1 MTDPSSMSP
10 QELYRQWRSGDA
22 TAGQAMAQRFS
33 DWYYSLVS
41 VRLGDLKGRAPL
53 QKACLRFQQGIT
65 AVNSPGELVDWAH
78 ALVAE
83 EMKAA
88 GERVDGGDFPNQL
101 TGGKSPSELIRL
113 AAKTLPPEDVALLA
127 ATFDPRVSVA
137 ALSAQSEARGGMPLA
152 ILKARYA
159 LKHALREQAGVPL
172 QEVPGTP
179 NLDYAPLPLY
189 EAGRMAGSREEAT
202 FEKWVLSNMTI
213 CRDVAEFGAFT
224 LALRGGALRAAGQV
238 AEVPRAVEPRV
249 PTAPTE
255 PAVLSRGPAEAEE
268 EPSTPNSP
276 PSRSGLSLVMVAGV
290 AGALVAALVLAVVL
304 YFLLK

>member
-22 TAGQAMAQRFS
+22 MAGQAMAQRFS

-41 VRLGDLKGRAPL
+41 VRMGDVKGRAPL
-53 QKACLRFQQGIT
+53 QKACQRFQQGIT

-137 ALSAQSEARGGMPLA
+137 ALSAQAEARGGMPLA

-172 QEVPGTP
+172 QEVPASP

-189 EAGRMAGSREEAT
+189 EAGRMAGSREEST

-213 CRDVAEFGAFT
+213 CRDVAEFGTFT

-238 AEVPRAVEPRV
+238 AEAPRPSEPRV
-249 PTAPTE
+249 VSPPAE
-255 PAVLSRGPAEAEE
+255 PGIAARSPIAEAEE
-268 EPSTPNSP
+268 PAGAAAAPA
-276 PSRSGLSLVMVAGV
+276 RSGMSVVMVAGV
-290 AGALVAALVLAVVL
+290 AGALVAAVVLAVVL

>member
-1 MTDPSSMSP
+1 MTDPTQMSP

-22 TAGQAMAQRFS
+22 MAGQAMAQRFS

-41 VRLGDLKGRAPL
+41 VRLGDVKGRAPL

-78 ALVAE
+78 ALVSE

-101 TGGKSPSELIRL
+101 TGGKSPAELIRL

-127 ATFDPRVSVA
+127 ATFDPRVNSTTLA
-137 ALSAQSEARGGMPLA
+137 AQAEARGGMPLA

-172 QEVPGTP
+172 QEVPGSP

-213 CRDVAEFGAFT
+213 CRDVAEFGTFS
-224 LALRGGALRAAGQV
+224 LALRGGALRTAAPAV
-238 AEVPRAVEPRV
+238 ELPRSPEPRVTPAEPRVEPRGQSPV
-249 PTAPTE
+249 
-255 PAVLSRGPAEAEE
+255 E
-268 EPSTPNSP
+268 EPPAPASP
-276 PSRSGLSLVMVAGV
+276 PSRSGLSLVMVAGG
-290 AGALVAALVLAVVL
+290 AGALVAAVVLAVVL